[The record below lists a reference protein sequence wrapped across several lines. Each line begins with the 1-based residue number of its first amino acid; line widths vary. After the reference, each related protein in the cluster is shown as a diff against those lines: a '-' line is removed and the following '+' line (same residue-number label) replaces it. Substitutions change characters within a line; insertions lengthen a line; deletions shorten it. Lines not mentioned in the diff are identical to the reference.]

1 VTVAGDTTPLAGD
14 FNGDDRTDIFWYGVG
29 EAPDR
34 MWTGRSNRSF
44 AGHAVDAARPYE
56 RPAVGD
62 FDGDLQ
68 DDVFWHASPL
78 HEDRIWRF

>member
-1 VTVAGDTTPLAGD
+1 
-14 FNGDDRTDIFWYGVG
+14 
-29 EAPDR
+29 

-44 AGHAVDAARPYE
+44 TGHAVDAARPYE